1 LSKKP
6 LFIKEK
12 NLYKHMDVE
21 KVEEDQ
27 TQKIVDA
34 SVFFTKIKNN
44 KAVHVV
50 DYEYPLDTRYKV
62 YDL

>member
-1 LSKKP
+1 
-6 LFIKEK
+6 
-12 NLYKHMDVE
+12 MDVE